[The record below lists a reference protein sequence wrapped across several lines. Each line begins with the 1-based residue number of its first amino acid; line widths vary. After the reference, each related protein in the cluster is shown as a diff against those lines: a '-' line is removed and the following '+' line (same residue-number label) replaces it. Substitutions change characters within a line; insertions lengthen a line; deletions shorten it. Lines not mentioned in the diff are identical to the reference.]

1 MGRQLIRM
9 IDASWLLM
17 ESHDRPMHVAT
28 LLIYSLPAD
37 AGPDFLRRM
46 VAGLQEST
54 EFVEPFN
61 KRLASATMRA
71 LIPVWVQDFDLDME
85 YHVRHLSLPQPGG
98 ERELGVLISRLHSA
112 PMDFRRPLWEYY
124 VIEGLEKNRFAI
136 YFKMHHSIVDGIAGI
151 RMMQRSM
158 STRAEEV
165 DTPALWSAP
174 VPTATD
180 DADIA
185 EGPGAI
191 FRFASESAGSIVSA
205 ARRLAGIASAAL
217 HPDDPLA
224 LPFQAPVSILNHR
237 IHSQRRFAT
246 QVYQLGRLKRL
257 AKAADCTLND
267 IVLALCSGAL
277 RRFLKE
283 LCALPGRSLTA
294 GIPVSL
300 RTTDDQGSGTAVTF
314 IIATLATNVADPVRR
329 LHAIKA
335 STERAKGMLHGMTRE
350 AMEIYTLALMA
361 PYTLQTLTGLEGRT
375 PPVFNL
381 TISNVPGPAEP
392 LYFRGARLEAM
403 FPVSAVTHG
412 QALNITCY
420 SYMDT
425 LAFGFAGCRDTIPR
439 LQRLAVYTGEALEEL
454 ERTVL
459 SSSARVRTRAAAVSA
474 TPIRSRSRG
483 RRSRST

>member
-1 MGRQLIRM
+1 MARPLIRM
-9 IDASWLLM
+9 VDALWLLM

-37 AGPDFLRRM
+37 ARPDFLRRM
-46 VAGLQEST
+46 VAALHQST
-54 EFVEPFN
+54 EFVDPFN

-71 LIPVWVQDFDLDME
+71 LIPVWVQDFDPDME

-112 PMDFRRPLWEYY
+112 PMDFRRPLWEYH
-124 VIEGLEKNRFAI
+124 VIEGLEDNRFAV
-136 YFKMHHSIVDGIAGI
+136 YFKMHHSLVDGIAGL
-151 RMMQRSM
+151 RMLQRSM

-174 VPTATD
+174 VATAAD
-180 DADIA
+180 DTDIA
-185 EGPGAI
+185 RRLGAMPGGAT
-191 FRFASESAGSIVSA
+191 RSAGAVVAA
-205 ARRLAGIASAAL
+205 ARRLAGMAAAAMR
-217 HPDDPLA
+217 PDDPLA

-246 QVYQLGRLKRL
+246 QVYELARLKRL
-257 AKAADCTLND
+257 AKASDCTLND

-277 RRFLKE
+277 RRFLKA
-283 LCALPGRSLTA
+283 LRALPGRSLTA

-300 RTTDDQGSGTAVTF
+300 RTSDDQGSGTAVTF
-314 IIATLATNVADPVRR
+314 IIATLATNVTDPVRR
-329 LHAIKA
+329 LQAIKT
-335 STERAKGMLHGMTRE
+335 STERAKRMLQGMTRE
-350 AMEIYTLALMA
+350 AIETYTLALMT
-361 PYTLQTLTGLEGRT
+361 PYTLQTLIGLEGRT
-375 PPVFNL
+375 RPVFNL
-381 TISNVPGPAEP
+381 TISNVPGFSEP

-420 SYMDT
+420 SYTDT

-454 ERTVL
+454 ERAVL
-459 SSSARVRTRAAAVSA
+459 ASSARTTSTVGTVSK
-474 TPIRSRSRG
+474 TPG
-483 RRSRST
+483 RRGPRPQAIGPA